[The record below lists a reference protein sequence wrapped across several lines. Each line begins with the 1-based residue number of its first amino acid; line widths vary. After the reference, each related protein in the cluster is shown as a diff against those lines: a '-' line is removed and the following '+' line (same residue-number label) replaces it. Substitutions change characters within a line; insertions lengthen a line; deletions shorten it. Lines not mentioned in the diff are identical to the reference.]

1 MSGSEPA
8 ESGRSPARFLH
19 PLWVLFAVLVVGLPA
34 LVLLWPEREPP
45 EQYAPIPPF
54 SHIDQD
60 GEPLTREALLG
71 TVWITDF
78 IFTRCPNICP
88 TLSARMRELQ
98 PKVLATSGVG
108 LLSIS
113 VDPEHDTPE
122 VLTAYAERM
131 GADRSAWR
139 WMTGEV
145 TPIHATIEGFQ
156 QALDVRKTPDN
167 PVPDIT
173 HSTRLILVDTRGV
186 LRGFYET
193 DPESMDT
200 LWSDALWLAKNTDQ

>member
-1 MSGSEPA
+1 MSGSEPSNA
-8 ESGRSPARFLH
+8 GGASGRFLH
-19 PLWVLFAVLVVGLPA
+19 PLWVLFALFVVGLPA
-34 LVLLWPEREPP
+34 MVMLWPERVPP
-45 EQYAPIPPF
+45 EQYAPIPAF
-54 SHIDQD
+54 AHLDQD
-60 GEPLTREALLG
+60 GAPISREDLLG

-98 PKVLATSGVG
+98 PKVLATPGVG
-108 LLSIS
+108 LLSVS
-113 VDPEHDTPE
+113 VDPEYDTPE

-139 WMTGEV
+139 WVTGEV
-145 TPIHATIEGFQ
+145 GAIHATVEGFQ

-173 HSTRLILVDTRGV
+173 HSTRLILVDARGV
-186 LRGFYET
+186 LRGYYET
-193 DPESMDT
+193 DPENLS
-200 LWSDALWLAKNTDQ
+200 ALWADAVWLSQNPDQ